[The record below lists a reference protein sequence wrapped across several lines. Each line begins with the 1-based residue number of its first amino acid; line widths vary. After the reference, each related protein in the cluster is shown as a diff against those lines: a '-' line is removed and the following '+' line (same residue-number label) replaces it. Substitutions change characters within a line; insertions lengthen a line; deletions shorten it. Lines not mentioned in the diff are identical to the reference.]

1 MATVEAMASSK
12 KTVDENETL
21 LIDNAV
27 PRAVEPNAARIDDV
41 PDRLLILANRLQRA
55 LDSRRAT
62 TASNRAQRRNN

>member
-1 MATVEAMASSK
+1 MASSK

-21 LIDNAV
+21 LINNAV
-27 PRAVEPNAARIDDV
+27 PRAVEPNAAPIDDV

-62 TASNRAQRRNN
+62 TASNRAQRRKN

>member
-1 MATVEAMASSK
+1 MASGK
-12 KTVDENETL
+12 KTVDEIETL

-27 PRAVEPNAARIDDV
+27 PRAVEPNAAPIDDV

-62 TASNRAQRRNN
+62 TAAGDRAQRRKN